1 MKQLLTL
8 LALFLMV
15 TACSQAPQFAD
26 PSVITS
32 RSDTWDAALNAKDVD
47 ALVELYTT
55 DARLMPPN
63 DEAMTGHDAV
73 RSMFGGMI
81 DAGIS
86 GELTTVKAMVSG
98 DIGYRV
104 GIFKLQSGDGVVDTG
119 KFMETWRR
127 DEDGQ
132 WRIANDIWN
141 SDGAMQA
148 EKMPMTHLMII
159 HEVNDAEKW
168 LAAWRGENSRHKL
181 FAENGA
187 AHVHT
192 FRSADNPNLTG
203 LVVAAND
210 LDALNAMLASE
221 EGLAAAAQDGVKRDT
236 LVVLGEAK

>member
-8 LALFLMV
+8 LAAFFVV
-15 TACSQAPQFAD
+15 TACSQAPQSAD

-32 RSDTWDAALNAKDVD
+32 RSDTWEAALNAKDVD

-63 DEAMTGHDAV
+63 NEAMSGHDAV

-81 DAGIS
+81 DAGMS
-86 GELTTVKAMVSG
+86 GELTTVEAMVSG

-104 GIFKLQSGDGVVDTG
+104 GIYQLQSDNEVADTG

-127 DEDGQ
+127 DKDGQ
-132 WRIANDIWN
+132 WRIVNDIWN

-148 EKMPMTHLMII
+148 DMPMTHLMIM
-159 HEVNDAEKW
+159 HEVDDAEKW
-168 LAAWRGENSRHKL
+168 LAAWRGEDSRHKL

-203 LVVAAND
+203 LVIAVND
-210 LDALNAMLASE
+210 MDALNAMLTSE
-221 EGLAAAAQDGVKRDT
+221 AGMAAAAADGVRRDT
-236 LVVLGEAK
+236 MTVLGEAK

>member
-15 TACSQAPQFAD
+15 TACSQAPQSAD

-32 RSDTWDAALNAKDVD
+32 RSDTWDAALNAQDVD

-63 DEAMTGHDAV
+63 DETMSGHDAV

-81 DAGIS
+81 DAGMS
-86 GELTTVKAMVSG
+86 GELTTVEAMVSG

-104 GIFKLQSGDGVVDTG
+104 GIFELQSGDDVVDTG

-127 DEDGQ
+127 DKDGQ

-141 SDGAMQA
+141 SNGATQA
-148 EKMPMTHLMII
+148 EKMPMTHLMIT
-159 HEVNDAEKW
+159 HEVDDAEKW

-192 FRSADNPNLTG
+192 FPQR
-203 LVVAAND
+203 
-210 LDALNAMLASE
+210 
-221 EGLAAAAQDGVKRDT
+221 
-236 LVVLGEAK
+236 